1 MKTVLTLVD
10 KHYRAKPLR
19 RVFITKKGKNKKR
32 LLGIPAM
39 YDRATQ
45 TLYAL
50 ALEPM
55 KNH

>member
-1 MKTVLTLVD
+1 MKTVLALVD
-10 KHYRAKPLR
+10 KHYKAKPLR

-55 KNH
+55 KSH